1 MNRDSFLSKY
11 RESALYMCPYYLD
24 PNRWERTPK
33 DIRDNL
39 QEQSW
44 SDYIKYLDADGNL
57 SEELNQLP
65 DNEGGI
71 YMFFIQGQTLPK
83 FEMYPAYI
91 GRALHTEDQS
101 VQKRVKCYLRESKGN
116 KRPKI
121 IQLFESWKDFLY
133 VRYFHTI
140 DNNLIEIGEKMLIRA
155 ILPPFNSE
163 IPDRIIIKSPQKA
176 FKYESI
182 KHSSH

>member
-11 RESALYMCPYYLD
+11 KESYLYLCPYFLD
-24 PNRWERTPK
+24 PNRWGKSSKEILK
-33 DIRDNL
+33 SL
-39 QEQSW
+39 QEQLW
-44 SDYIKYLDADGNL
+44 SDYIKYLDDDGNL

-65 DNEGGI
+65 ENEGGI

-91 GRALHTEDQS
+91 GRALHTDDQNI
-101 VQKRVKCYLRESKGN
+101 QKRVKCYLRESKGN

-121 IQLFESWKDFLY
+121 IDLFESWKDFLY
-133 VRYFHTI
+133 IKYFHTS
-140 DNNLIEIGEKMLIRA
+140 DNYLIETGEKVLIRA

-163 IPDRIIIKSPQKA
+163 IPDSIIYKEPQKA
-176 FKYESI
+176 F
-182 KHSSH
+182 